1 MPLSLVLRSLVPFLA
16 RQLEGGRSRHL
27 AFYATWVDSVF
38 MVHAS
43 SLRNYLAQTS
53 QPRSTDSQ
61 LRLLGM
67 EDADQEKV
75 KECLQRPGIL
85 MEHGEFKAFQASLI
99 RLQTALEGV
108 KSSLIN
114 RMDGLDAT
122 WSYLSQIGRLSRGK
136 KAYPLPLIVSSS
148 ETDVEDEEQS
158 LPSVMPMIVDLD
170 EQEEIVQKAKAS
182 NKQKKK
188 HKRPKVTGTAK
199 PVSKKRKLESS
210 VG

>member
-16 RQLEGGRSRHL
+16 RQIEGGRSRHL

-67 EDADQEKV
+67 EDADPEKV

-136 KAYPLPLIVSSS
+136 KAYPLPLMVSPI
-148 ETDVEDEEQS
+148 ETDVEEEEQS
-158 LPSVMPMIVDLD
+158 SPTATPMIVDLD
-170 EQEEIVQKAKAS
+170 EQEEIVKKVKGN
-182 NKQKKK
+182 NKQKRKN
-188 HKRPKVTGTAK
+188 KRPVTGTAA